1 MFVIRL
7 NVKNLWS
14 RYIWWQEEAVRFW
27 WGSDLFPKVAKG
39 GWLAFEAQTWAHR
52 VRWSCCVLHEA
63 LSETRVPPASE
74 KPPKHREDRNFL
86 WFLFVLQLFVFT
98 LLDGFYENGSSA
110 AGLPW
115 LLTSSH
121 FKHGALNKSS
131 LLWPQHVLLTEINK
145 EDSGVVQARVQR
157 QSAFVHR
164 EKCFMFKSFKQASQD
179 LFA

>member
-1 MFVIRL
+1 MLR
-7 NVKNLWS
+7 NS
-14 RYIWWQEEAVRFW
+14 GAYICGAWWQEEAVRFW
-27 WGSDLFPKVAKG
+27 WWSDLFPKVAKG
-39 GWLAFEAQTWAHR
+39 GWLAFEALLRDELSECACPAC
-52 VRWSCCVLHEA
+52 CCVLNEV

-121 FKHGALNKSS
+121 FKHGASNKRSF
-131 LLWPQHVLLTEINK
+131 LWPQHVLLTEINK
-145 EDSGVVQARVQR
+145 EDSGVVQAWV
-157 QSAFVHR
+157 
-164 EKCFMFKSFKQASQD
+164 
-179 LFA
+179 

>member
-1 MFVIRL
+1 MLRNSGADI
-7 NVKNLWS
+7 
-14 RYIWWQEEAVRFW
+14 YGAWWQDPISFLKLQRE
-27 WGSDLFPKVAKG
+27 D
-39 GWLAFEAQTWAHR
+39 GWRLRLRHELTECAGPAY
-52 VRWSCCVLHEA
+52 CCVLNEA
-63 LSETRVPPASE
+63 LSETRVPPGSE

-121 FKHGALNKSS
+121 FKHGALNKRS

-145 EDSGVVQARVQR
+145 EDSGVVQAWVQR

-164 EKCFMFKSFKQASQD
+164 EKCFMFKSFKQTSRTC
-179 LFA
+179 LLNWLLI